1 MAGVRP
7 SLGPTKWVL
16 LVGCSTREK
25 LRVRASS
32 SSAWEAAT
40 NTPASSPFSRRLPGF
55 STTFLPCTKP
65 AHAPRHLSTDSP
77 SLLSQ
82 LMGQHILPGRAEAYQ
97 RDVSF
102 DAVQELGSVRRR
114 APMSTKPE
122 VR

>member
-7 SLGPTKWVL
+7 RLGPTKWVL
-16 LVGCSTREK
+16 LVGCRTREK

-32 SSAWEAAT
+32 SSAWDAAT
-40 NTPASSPFSRRLPGF
+40 NTPASPPFSRRLPGF

-65 AHAPRHLSTDSP
+65 AHAPRHASADSC

-97 RDVSF
+97 GAVSL
-102 DAVQELGSVRRR
+102 DAVQE
-114 APMSTKPE
+114 
-122 VR
+122 